1 MKYLIQFYTILLFSI
16 IFSFKANALDKIKI
30 GLVIPL
36 SGEQKELGESV
47 LKSVRL
53 AINDINDSKILVIPK
68 DNRNDPDVS
77 LEVAK
82 ELYNEGIRIIIG
94 PIFKKNT
101 VKLSQLNNDLTFLS
115 FTNKIDEPKK
125 NIISAGVNSISQFN
139 AIKKFQSSNGIE
151 RSYLFSPKTDNLD
164 EIKIGIKKSK
174 IKLKDKFFY
183 DPDPTL
189 ITKQI
194 EDVTRYR
201 IRKQNLV
208 DEIKRIEKS
217 NDANKEK
224 KLSQLDKLDTIGG
237 INFDSV
243 IIADFEEPLKSV
255 ATSLIYTDIPPTRV
269 TYITL
274 NQWFDKSLLNERMI
288 QPIYFPSVNYKNYKD
303 YLTKYKNN
311 FNSNSNQIAFLSYD
325 LTGLVYYLL
334 FKNNFVVDNEIFY
347 KKNSFKGKIGI
358 FEIDKNVITHRL
370 NFYVIED
377 KEIKKIF
384 WFF

>member
-1 MKYLIQFYTILLFSI
+1 MKYLINFYTIVIFSV
-16 IFSFKANALDKIKI
+16 IFSFKLSASEKIKI

-36 SGEQKELGESV
+36 SGENKELGESV

-53 AINDINDSKILVIPK
+53 AINDINDDKIIIVPK
-68 DNRNDPDVS
+68 DNKDDPDQTLKVS
-77 LEVAK
+77 N
-82 ELYNEGIRIIIG
+82 ELYNEGIKIIIG

-101 VKLSQLNNDLTFLS
+101 LKLDKLNNDLIFLS
-115 FTNKIDEPKK
+115 FTNKVNNSKR

-139 AIKKFQSSNGIE
+139 AIKKFQILNGIE
-151 RSYLFSPKTDNLD
+151 RSYLFSPNTDILD
-164 EIKIGIKKSK
+164 EIKTGIKKSN

-201 IRKQNLV
+201 IRKQNLA
-208 DEIKRIEKS
+208 DEIKRIENS
-217 NDANKEK
+217 NEINKEK
-224 KLSQLDKLDTIGG
+224 KLAQLEKLDTIGG

-243 IIADFEEPLKSV
+243 IIADFEEDLKSV

-274 NQWFDKSLLNERMI
+274 NQWFDKSLLNENMI
-288 QPIYFPSVNYKNYKD
+288 QPIYFPSVNYENYKT
-303 YLTKYKNN
+303 YLNKFNDKFKN
-311 FNSNSNQIAFLSYD
+311 NSNQIAFLSYD

-334 FKNNFVVDNEIFY
+334 YKNNFVVDSKIFY
-347 KKNSFKGKIGI
+347 NKNSFKGKIGI
-358 FEIDKNVITHRL
+358 FEIDKNLITHQL
-370 NFYVIED
+370 NFYVIEN
-377 KEIKKIF
+377 KEIRKIF
-384 WFF
+384 

>member
-1 MKYLIQFYTILLFSI
+1 MK
-16 IFSFKANALDKIKI
+16 D
-30 GLVIPL
+30 
-36 SGEQKELGESV
+36 
-47 LKSVRL
+47 R
-53 AINDINDSKILVIPK
+53 
-68 DNRNDPDVS
+68 
-77 LEVAK
+77 
-82 ELYNEGIRIIIG
+82 
-94 PIFKKNT
+94 
-101 VKLSQLNNDLTFLS
+101 
-115 FTNKIDEPKK
+115 
-125 NIISAGVNSISQFN
+125 
-139 AIKKFQSSNGIE
+139 
-151 RSYLFSPKTDNLD
+151 
-164 EIKIGIKKSK
+164 
-174 IKLKDKFFY
+174 FFY

-201 IRKQNLV
+201 IRKQNLA

-217 NDANKEK
+217 NEANKEK
-224 KLSQLDKLDTIGG
+224 KLSQLEKLDTIGG

-274 NQWFDKSLLNERMI
+274 NQWFDKSLLNESMI

-370 NFYVIED
+370 NFYVIEN

-384 WFF
+384 

>member
-16 IFSFKANALDKIKI
+16 IFSFKVHAIDKIKI
-30 GLVIPL
+30 GLIIPL

-53 AINDINDSKILVIPK
+53 AVNDINDDKILIIPK
-68 DNRNDPDVS
+68 DNRNDPDLS

-101 VKLSQLNNDLTFLS
+101 IKLSQLNNDLTFLS
-115 FTNKIDEPKK
+115 FTNKIDESKK

-139 AIKKFQSSNGIE
+139 AIKKFQSLNGIE
-151 RSYLFSPKTDNLD
+151 RSYLFSPKTDNLN

-174 IKLKDKFFY
+174 IKLKDRFFY

-201 IRKQNLV
+201 IRKQNLA

-217 NDANKEK
+217 NEANKEK
-224 KLSQLDKLDTIGG
+224 KLSQLEKLDTIGG

-274 NQWFDKSLLNERMI
+274 NQWFDKSLLNESMI

-370 NFYVIED
+370 NFYVIEN

-384 WFF
+384 

>member
-1 MKYLIQFYTILLFSI
+1 MKYLIKFYTLLLFLLI
-16 IFSFKANALDKIKI
+16 ISFKTYAFDKIKI

-36 SGEQKELGESV
+36 SGENKELGETV

-53 AINDINDSKILVIPK
+53 AINDIND
-68 DNRNDPDVS
+68 DNIQIVPRDNFNDPDQTLKVS
-77 LEVAK
+77 K
-82 ELYNEGIRIIIG
+82 DLYEDGIRIIIG

-101 VKLSQLNNDLTFLS
+101 SKLNQLNNDLIFLS
-115 FTNKIDEPKK
+115 FTNKIDRARK

-139 AIKKFQSSNGIE
+139 AIKKFQNLNGIE
-151 RSYLFSPKTDNLD
+151 RSYLFSPNTNILE
-164 EIKIGIKKSK
+164 EIKIGIKKSE

-201 IRKQNLV
+201 IRKQNLA
-208 DEIKRIEKS
+208 DEIKRVENS
-217 NDANKEK
+217 NENNKEK
-224 KLSQLDKLDTIGG
+224 KLAQLEKLDTIGG

-243 IIADFEEPLKSV
+243 IIADFEEDLKSV

-274 NQWFDKSLLNERMI
+274 NQWFDKSLLNESMI
-288 QPIYFPSVNYKNYKD
+288 QPIYFPSVNYDNYIE
-303 YLTKYKNN
+303 YLNKFNNN
-311 FNSNSNQIAFLSYD
+311 FKTNSNQIAFLSYD

-334 FKNNFVVDNEIFY
+334 FKNNFIVDSQIFY

-358 FEIDKNVITHRL
+358 FEIDKNIITHQL
-370 NFYVIED
+370 NFYVIEN

-384 WFF
+384 

>member
-1 MKYLIQFYTILLFSI
+1 MKYLIKFYTLLLFLLI
-16 IFSFKANALDKIKI
+16 ISFKTYAFDKIKI

-36 SGEQKELGESV
+36 SGENKELGETV
-47 LKSVRL
+47 LNSVRL
-53 AINDINDSKILVIPK
+53 AINDIND
-68 DNRNDPDVS
+68 DNIEIVPRDNFNDPDQTLKVS
-77 LEVAK
+77 K
-82 ELYNEGIRIIIG
+82 DLYEDGIRIIIG

-101 VKLSQLNNDLTFLS
+101 SKLNQLNNDLIFLS
-115 FTNKIDEPKK
+115 FTNKIDKARK

-139 AIKKFQSSNGIE
+139 AIKKFQNLNGIE
-151 RSYLFSPKTDNLD
+151 RSYLFSPNTNILE
-164 EIKIGIKKSK
+164 EIKIGIKKSE

-201 IRKQNLV
+201 IRKQNLA
-208 DEIKRIEKS
+208 DEIKRVENS
-217 NDANKEK
+217 NENNKEK
-224 KLSQLDKLDTIGG
+224 KLAQLEKLDTIGG

-243 IIADFEEPLKSV
+243 IIADFEEDLKSV

-274 NQWFDKSLLNERMI
+274 NQWFDKSLLNESMI
-288 QPIYFPSVNYKNYKD
+288 QPIYFPSVNYDNYIE
-303 YLTKYKNN
+303 YLNKFNNN
-311 FNSNSNQIAFLSYD
+311 FKTNSNQIAFLSYD

-334 FKNNFVVDNEIFY
+334 FKNNFIVDSQIFY

-358 FEIDKNVITHRL
+358 FEIDKNIITHQL
-370 NFYVIED
+370 NFYVIEN
-377 KEIKKIF
+377 KEIRKIF
-384 WFF
+384 

>member
-1 MKYLIQFYTILLFSI
+1 MKYLINFYTIVIFSV
-16 IFSFKANALDKIKI
+16 IFSFKLSASEKIKI

-36 SGEQKELGESV
+36 SGENKELGESV

-53 AINDINDSKILVIPK
+53 AINDINDDKIIIVPK
-68 DNRNDPDVS
+68 DNKDDPDQTLKVS
-77 LEVAK
+77 N
-82 ELYNEGIRIIIG
+82 ELYNEGIKIIIG

-101 VKLSQLNNDLTFLS
+101 LKLDKLNNDLIFLS
-115 FTNKIDEPKK
+115 FTNKVNNSKR

-139 AIKKFQSSNGIE
+139 AIKKFQILNGIE
-151 RSYLFSPKTDNLD
+151 RSYLFSPKTDILE
-164 EIKIGIKKSK
+164 EIKTGIKKSN

-201 IRKQNLV
+201 IRKQNLA
-208 DEIKRIEKS
+208 DEIKRIENS
-217 NDANKEK
+217 NEINKEK
-224 KLSQLDKLDTIGG
+224 KLAQLEKLDTIGG

-243 IIADFEEPLKSV
+243 IIADFEEDLKSV

-274 NQWFDKSLLNERMI
+274 NQWFDKSLLNENMI
-288 QPIYFPSVNYKNYKD
+288 QPIYFPSVNYENYKK
-303 YLTKYKNN
+303 YLNKFNDKFKN
-311 FNSNSNQIAFLSYD
+311 NSNQIAFLSYD

-334 FKNNFVVDNEIFY
+334 YKNNFVVDSKIFY
-347 KKNSFKGKIGI
+347 NKNSFKGKIGV
-358 FEIDKNVITHRL
+358 FEIDKNLITHQL
-370 NFYVIED
+370 NFYVIEN
-377 KEIKKIF
+377 KEIRKIF
-384 WFF
+384 

>member
-1 MKYLIQFYTILLFSI
+1 MKYLIKFYTLLLFLLI
-16 IFSFKANALDKIKI
+16 ISFKTYAFDKIKI

-36 SGEQKELGESV
+36 SGENKELGETV
-47 LKSVRL
+47 LNSVRL
-53 AINDINDSKILVIPK
+53 AINDIND
-68 DNRNDPDVS
+68 DNIQIVPRDNFNDPDQTLKVS
-77 LEVAK
+77 K
-82 ELYNEGIRIIIG
+82 DLYEDGIRIIIG

-101 VKLSQLNNDLTFLS
+101 SKLNQLNNDLIFLS
-115 FTNKIDEPKK
+115 FTNKIDKARK

-139 AIKKFQSSNGIE
+139 AIKKFQNLNGIE
-151 RSYLFSPKTDNLD
+151 RSYLFSPNTNILE
-164 EIKIGIKKSK
+164 EIKIGIKKSE

-183 DPDPTL
+183 DPDPTV

-201 IRKQNLV
+201 IRKQNLA
-208 DEIKRIEKS
+208 DEIKRVENS
-217 NDANKEK
+217 NENNKEK
-224 KLSQLDKLDTIGG
+224 KLAQLEKLDTIGG

-243 IIADFEEPLKSV
+243 IIADFEEDLKSV

-274 NQWFDKSLLNERMI
+274 NQWFDKSLLNESMI
-288 QPIYFPSVNYKNYKD
+288 QPIYFPSVNYENYIE
-303 YLTKYKNN
+303 YLNKFNNN
-311 FNSNSNQIAFLSYD
+311 FKTNSNQIAFLSYD

-334 FKNNFVVDNEIFY
+334 FKNNFIVDSQIFY

-358 FEIDKNVITHRL
+358 FEIDKNIITHQL
-370 NFYVIED
+370 NFYVIEN

-384 WFF
+384 

>member
-1 MKYLIQFYTILLFSI
+1 MKYLIKFYTLLLFLLI
-16 IFSFKANALDKIKI
+16 ISFKTYAFDKIKI
-30 GLVIPL
+30 GLVVPL
-36 SGEQKELGESV
+36 SGENKELGETV

-53 AINDINDSKILVIPK
+53 AINDINDNNIQIVPR
-68 DNRNDPDVS
+68 DNFNDPDQTLKVS
-77 LEVAK
+77 K
-82 ELYNEGIRIIIG
+82 DLYEDGIRIIIG

-101 VKLSQLNNDLTFLS
+101 SKLNQLNNDLIFLS
-115 FTNKIDEPKK
+115 FTNKIDRARK

-139 AIKKFQSSNGIE
+139 AIKKFQNLNGIE
-151 RSYLFSPKTDNLD
+151 RSYLFSPNTDILE
-164 EIKIGIKKSK
+164 EIKIGIKKSE

-201 IRKQNLV
+201 IRKQNLA
-208 DEIKRIEKS
+208 DEIKRVENS
-217 NDANKEK
+217 NENNKEK
-224 KLSQLDKLDTIGG
+224 KLAQLEKLDTIGG

-243 IIADFEEPLKSV
+243 IIADFEEDLKSV

-274 NQWFDKSLLNERMI
+274 NQWFDKSLLNESMI
-288 QPIYFPSVNYKNYKD
+288 QPIYFPSVNYDNYIE
-303 YLTKYKNN
+303 YLNKFNNN
-311 FNSNSNQIAFLSYD
+311 FKTNSNQIAFLSYD

-334 FKNNFVVDNEIFY
+334 FKNNFIVDSQIFY

-358 FEIDKNVITHRL
+358 FEIDKNIITHQL
-370 NFYVIED
+370 NFYVIEN

-384 WFF
+384 